1 MFEKVNIIIPA
12 IELDDELLNCL
23 KEISKI
29 DYSNFFVTIVLDRNV
44 KSKLTIFKYKIN
56 KMVVGK
62 MNMSKKRNL
71 AAKKFK
77 SKYIAFIDSDA
88 YPNVNWLK
96 NATKHLSDKK
106 IHIVGGPN
114 IPFKN
119 QNYSEKISHYCKR
132 SFFVT
137 GHLNYRKYMSKKR
150 ICTDW
155 LEACNLIMR
164 RNFFLKFGGMNE
176 KSYFQEDQ
184 EFFDRLRRKI
194 KNFRV
199 LFTPDV
205 FVYHKERKISKFL
218 LQRLSFGT
226 ALLEA
231 TKFSSGIKGLI
242 PSIPIVSFFIFVA
255 ICLLEIS
262 LNIKIIFFSAILML
276 INLAILYEISKY
288 IKSVKDIILTI
299 IIINFSSLLHIIG
312 GLIALIGL
320 RKFFERRLYV
330 LSRTNV

>member
-1 MFEKVNIIIPA
+1 MDKVNIIIPA
-12 IELDDELLNCL
+12 IELNDELLKCL
-23 KEISKI
+23 KKINEIN
-29 DYSNFFVTIVLDRNV
+29 YSNFFVTIILDRKV
-44 KSKLTIFKYKIN
+44 KRKLPKFKYKIN

-62 MNMSKKRNL
+62 INMSKKRNL
-71 AAKKFK
+71 AVKKFK
-77 SKYIAFIDSDA
+77 TKYIAFIDSDA

-137 GHLNYRKYMSKKR
+137 GHLNYRKHMSQKR
-150 ICTDW
+150 ICADW
-155 LEACNLIMR
+155 LESCNLIMR

-176 KSYFQEDQ
+176 KNYFQEDQ
-184 EFFDRLRRKI
+184 EFFDKLRKKI

-205 FVYHKERKISKFL
+205 FVYHKERKFSKFL

-242 PSIPIVSFFIFVA
+242 PSIPIVSFFIFVS

-262 LNIKIIFFSAILML
+262 LNIKIIFFSTILIL
-276 INLAILYEISKY
+276 INFAILYEINKY
-288 IKSVKDIILTI
+288 IKLAKDIILTT
-299 IIINFSSLLHIIG
+299 IIINYSSLLHIIG

-320 RKFFERRLYV
+320 RKFFERRLYI

>member
-1 MFEKVNIIIPA
+1 MKKVNIIIPA
-12 IELDDELLNCL
+12 IKLNDELLKSL
-23 KEISKI
+23 KEINKLN
-29 DYSNFFVTIVLDRNV
+29 YSNFFVTVVLDHNT
-44 KSKLTIFKYKIN
+44 KNKLPKFKYKIN

-62 MNMSKKRNL
+62 INMSKKRNL
-71 AAKKFK
+71 AANKFK
-77 SKYIAFIDSDA
+77 TKYIAFIDSDA

-96 NATKHLSDKK
+96 NATKHLSDEK

-155 LEACNLIMR
+155 LEACNLIMG

-176 KSYFQEDQ
+176 KNYLQEDQ
-184 EFFDRLRRKI
+184 EFFDRLRIKV

-199 LFTPDV
+199 LFAPDV

-218 LQRLSFGT
+218 LQRLSFGI

-242 PSIPIVSFFIFVA
+242 PSIPIVFFFIFVS
-255 ICLLEIS
+255 ICLLEIP
-262 LNIKIIFFSAILML
+262 LNIKIIFFSAILIV
-276 INLAILYEISKY
+276 INLVILYEISRY
-288 IKSVKDIILTI
+288 IKLFRDIIITT

-312 GLIALIGL
+312 GIIALIGL
-320 RKFFERRLYV
+320 RKFFERRLYI

>member
-1 MFEKVNIIIPA
+1 VDKVNIIIPA
-12 IELDDELLNCL
+12 IELNDELLKCL
-23 KEISKI
+23 KKI
-29 DYSNFFVTIVLDRNV
+29 NKINYSNFFVTIILDCKV
-44 KSKLTIFKYKIN
+44 KRKLPKFKYKIN

-62 MNMSKKRNL
+62 INMSKKRNL
-71 AAKKFK
+71 AAKKFQT
-77 SKYIAFIDSDA
+77 KYIAFIDSDA
-88 YPNVNWLK
+88 YPNVNWFK

-137 GHLNYRKYMSKKR
+137 GHLNYRKHMSQKR

-155 LEACNLIMR
+155 LESCNLIMR

-176 KSYFQEDQ
+176 KNYLQEDQ
-184 EFFDRLRRKI
+184 EFFDRLRKKI

-242 PSIPIVSFFIFVA
+242 PLIPIMSFFIFVS

-262 LNIKIIFFSAILML
+262 LNIKIIFFSTILIL

-288 IKSVKDIILTI
+288 IKLAKDIILTT
-299 IIINFSSLLHIIG
+299 IIINISSLLHIIG

-320 RKFFERRLYV
+320 RKFFERRLYI

>member
-1 MFEKVNIIIPA
+1 MKKVNIIIPA
-12 IELDDELLNCL
+12 IKLNDELLKSL
-23 KEISKI
+23 KEINKLN
-29 DYSNFFVTIVLDRNV
+29 YSNFFVTVVLDHDT
-44 KSKLTIFKYKIN
+44 KSKLPKFKYKIN

-62 MNMSKKRNL
+62 INMSKKRNL

-77 SKYIAFIDSDA
+77 TKYIAFIDSDA

-96 NATKHLSDKK
+96 NATKHLSDEK

-119 QNYSEKISHYCKR
+119 KNYSEKISHYCKR

-155 LEACNLIMR
+155 LESCNLIMR
-164 RNFFLKFGGMNE
+164 RDFFLKFGGMNE
-176 KSYFQEDQ
+176 KNYLQEDQ
-184 EFFDRLRRKI
+184 EFFDRLRIKV

-205 FVYHKERKISKFL
+205 FVYHKEREIYKFL
-218 LQRLSFGT
+218 LQRLSFGI

-231 TKFSSGIKGLI
+231 TKFSLGIKGLI
-242 PSIPIVSFFIFVA
+242 PSIPIVSFFIFVS
-255 ICLLEIS
+255 ICLLEIP
-262 LNIKIIFFSAILML
+262 LNIKIIFFSAILIV
-276 INLAILYEISKY
+276 INLVILYEISRY
-288 IKSVKDIILTI
+288 IKLSKDIIITT

-312 GLIALIGL
+312 GFIALIGL
-320 RKFFERRLYV
+320 RKFFERRLYI

>member
-1 MFEKVNIIIPA
+1 MDKVNIIIPA
-12 IELDDELLNCL
+12 IELNDELLKCL
-23 KEISKI
+23 KKI
-29 DYSNFFVTIVLDRNV
+29 NKINYSNFFVTIILDRKV
-44 KSKLTIFKYKIN
+44 KRKLPKFKYKIN

-62 MNMSKKRNL
+62 INMSKKRNL
-71 AAKKFK
+71 AVKKFK
-77 SKYIAFIDSDA
+77 TKYIAFIDSDA

-137 GHLNYRKYMSKKR
+137 GHLNYRKHMSQKR
-150 ICTDW
+150 ICADW
-155 LEACNLIMR
+155 LESCNLIMR

-176 KSYFQEDQ
+176 KNYFQEDQ
-184 EFFDRLRRKI
+184 EFFDRLRKKI

-242 PSIPIVSFFIFVA
+242 PSIPIVSFFIFVS

-262 LNIKIIFFSAILML
+262 LNIKIIFFSTILIL

-288 IKSVKDIILTI
+288 IKLAKDIILTT

-320 RKFFERRLYV
+320 RKFFERRLYI

>member
-1 MFEKVNIIIPA
+1 MDKVNIIIPA
-12 IELDDELLNCL
+12 IELNDELLKCL
-23 KEISKI
+23 KKI
-29 DYSNFFVTIVLDRNV
+29 NKINYSNFFVTIILDCKV
-44 KSKLTIFKYKIN
+44 KRKLPKFKYKIN

-62 MNMSKKRNL
+62 INMSKKRNL

-77 SKYIAFIDSDA
+77 TKYIAFIDSDA
-88 YPNVNWLK
+88 YPNVNWFK

-137 GHLNYRKYMSKKR
+137 GHLNYRKHMSQKR

-155 LEACNLIMR
+155 LESCNLIMR

-176 KSYFQEDQ
+176 KNYLQEDQ
-184 EFFDRLRRKI
+184 EFFDRLRKKI

-242 PSIPIVSFFIFVA
+242 PLIPIMSFFIFVS

-262 LNIKIIFFSAILML
+262 LNIKIIFFSTILIL

-288 IKSVKDIILTI
+288 IKLAKDIILTT
-299 IIINFSSLLHIIG
+299 IIINISSLLHIIG

-320 RKFFERRLYV
+320 RKFFERRLYI